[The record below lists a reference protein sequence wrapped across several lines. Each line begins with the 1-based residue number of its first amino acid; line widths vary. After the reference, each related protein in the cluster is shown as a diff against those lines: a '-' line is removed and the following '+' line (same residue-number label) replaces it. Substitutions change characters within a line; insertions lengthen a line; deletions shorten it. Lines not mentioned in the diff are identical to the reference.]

1 MFIVSLTPLS
11 FSSFLI
17 CPQFSTDDEYS
28 TNSSNA
34 AESQMDPV
42 QSEVRQTEQ
51 VA

>member
-1 MFIVSLTPLS
+1 MFNVSLTPLS

-17 CPQFSTDDEYS
+17 CPQFSADDECS
-28 TNSSNA
+28 TNLSNA